1 MTRWRDNDAPLE
13 TRTIFDYARHE
24 SPRRRAAGSGLNVI
38 RAVTLATAQ
47 ERQHDPRA
55 AAPAQN
61 EQRVRRMWRGCSL
74 GRAAVT
80 TSGDDA
86 PRVTAPGQDRSR
98 PAVRGARG
106 RARAVACLCRLTN
119 EPGGGFTQPHA
130 FVGSPP
136 SSLSPPGP
144 GIPRYAPSAHPGG
157 TGVSGSGASLSVV
170 AAGGGAESGV
180 GASLSVLAAGG
191 GAAVSGV
198 GASLSVLAAGGG
210 TAASVVGASLSA
222 LAAAGGVGR
231 DRDPRP
237 ARVVEPRGAR
247 VAFAVPAA
255 FRVPAAEDFVL
266 RRVLASARGVVA
278 LFSPLASDAGVAAGS
293 RRSISSASARS
304 SATAA
309 RATRWAFLP
318 ALSLTPLSALA
329 ACLRRPT
336 CRSRSNRSAS
346 FLAIIYLLAL
356 HEIAPSQPYRR
367 LHR

>member
-1 MTRWRDNDAPLE
+1 MAGIA
-13 TRTIFDYARHE
+13 RT
-24 SPRRRAAGSGLNVI
+24 AAF
-38 RAVTLATAQ
+38 
-47 ERQHDPRA
+47 
-55 AAPAQN
+55 
-61 EQRVRRMWRGCSL
+61 
-74 GRAAVT
+74 
-80 TSGDDA
+80 
-86 PRVTAPGQDRSR
+86 GQDRSR
-98 PAVRGARG
+98 PAVRGACG
-106 RARAVACLCRLTN
+106 RARAMACLCRLMD
-119 EPGGGFTQPHA
+119 ESGCGFTRPRA
-130 FVGSPP
+130 SVGSPP

-144 GIPRYAPSAHPGG
+144 GIPRYAASAHPGG

-170 AAGGGAESGV
+170 AAGGGA
-180 GASLSVLAAGG
+180 
-191 GAAVSGV
+191 AVSGV
-198 GASLSVLAAGGG
+198 GASLPVLAAGGG

-222 LAAAGGVGR
+222 LAVAGGVGR

-247 VAFAVPAA
+247 FAFAVPAA
-255 FRVPAAEDFVL
+255 FRVPAAEDLVL
-266 RRVLASARGVVA
+266 RRVLASARDVVA
-278 LFSPLASDAGVAAGS
+278 LFPPLASDAGVAAGS

-346 FLAIIYLLAL
+346 FLAIMYLLAL

-367 LHR
+367 LHRSPNVADGARQHRAHAGCPYATRRALQVSRRRCALTAGRRWTRPRGGLVANPRRSCFRPGWRRWVVRKV